1 MLGNF
6 IKVMLRN
13 FKRYKGY
20 SFINVA
26 GLAIGMAC
34 CILILLW
41 IQDESSY
48 DDYHHDVDRIYRVA
62 IDIRTQTANRV
73 FAPICPMLTP
83 TIKKD
88 LPQVEQVVRF
98 FPQRNLL
105 VKYGEEKRF
114 YEDRFAFVD
123 PEVFDVFTVSFIKGD
138 PATALNRPRT
148 VVITERIARKYFGD
162 ENPMGKSLIIN
173 RIDAE
178 VSGVIADVPQ
188 NTHNK
193 FDFLSSLKIYEK
205 NRMMTGWHST
215 MFYTYIKT
223 NNPVDK
229 TVFAAQINDIV
240 NGIIGSQIKDW
251 GVSYHF
257 FLQPIKDIH
266 LYSNLRYEIEPP
278 GNSVYIYVFSAI
290 ALFVLLIACLN
301 FINLSTARSTNR
313 AREVGMRKVVGAR
326 RIQLIRQFLSES
338 LFLSF
343 LALLLAVGVI
353 ALVLPWF
360 SDLAGKDLSI
370 SALFAPQVL
379 SGLLGIA
386 LLAGIVAGSYPAFFL
401 SSFRPAAV
409 IRGSAAGKGKGNL
422 LRKGLVISQF
432 AISIML
438 VIGTITV
445 FQQLNYM
452 KNQNLGFDRDQ
463 MLILPLRGGIN
474 ISQNFETVKREFS
487 DHPAIQKISVS
498 ASIPGRGVNNF
509 ATSLIGEED
518 DKQQSMFYLG
528 VDHDFFN
535 TYDID
540 LAAGRIFEKT
550 RSTDVNSAIM
560 INEAAVKAFGW
571 SLPETALGKRIQTG
585 FGAEGEIIGVYRDF
599 HYRSLQTVIE
609 PLIIMVVPRWFRT
622 LSLKVNT
629 GNLSDVM
636 GFIQEKWNKF
646 FPQNPFE
653 YFFLDADFDRL
664 YRTDEQAGR
673 IVMLFTG
680 FAIFIACL
688 GLFGLASF
696 MAEKRTKEIG
706 IRKVLGSSVARI
718 LMLLTKEF
726 SKWII
731 AANLIAWPAA
741 YFILDKWLK
750 NFAVHTQVK
759 ALTLVL
765 AGVLA
770 LFIALVTVS
779 YQSFKAATADPV
791 DCLRY
796 E

>member
-1 MLGNF
+1 
-6 IKVMLRN
+6 MLRN
-13 FKRYKGY
+13 ISRYKGY
-20 SFINVA
+20 SFINIA

-41 IQDESSY
+41 VQDESSY
-48 DDYHHDVDRIYRVA
+48 DDFHQDVERLYRVA

-73 FAPICPMLTP
+73 FAPVCPMLAP

-88 LPQVEQVVRF
+88 LPQIEQVVRF
-98 FPQRNLL
+98 FPRRNLL
-105 VKYGEEKRF
+105 VKYGEEKKF
-114 YEDRFAFVD
+114 YEDGFAFVD
-123 PEVFDVFTVSFIKGD
+123 PEVFEVFSVSFLQGD
-138 PATALNRPRT
+138 RATALNRPRT
-148 VVITERIARKYFGD
+148 VVITDRIARKYFGAED
-162 ENPMGKSLIIN
+162 PLGKSLIIN
-173 RIDAE
+173 QMDTE
-178 VSGVIADVPQ
+178 VTGVIADIPH

-193 FDFLSSLKIYEK
+193 FDILSSLQIYEK
-205 NRMMTGWHST
+205 DRMMSGWHST

-223 NNPVDK
+223 KSPVDQEA
-229 TVFAAQINDIV
+229 FAASINDIV
-240 NGIIGSQIKDW
+240 NGIVGAQIKDW

-266 LYSNLRYEIEPP
+266 LYSHLRYEIEPA
-278 GNSVYIYVFSAI
+278 GNAIYIYIFSAI

-313 AREVGMRKVVGAR
+313 AREVGMRKVVGAI

-338 LFLSF
+338 LFLSL
-343 LALLLAVGVI
+343 LALLLAIGVI

-360 SDLAGKDLSI
+360 GALAGKDLSI
-370 SALFAPQVL
+370 SAVFAPQVL
-379 SGLLGIA
+379 LGLLGIA
-386 LLAGIVAGSYPAFFL
+386 LFAGIVAGSYPAFFL

-409 IRGSAAGKGKGNL
+409 IRGGATGGGKGTL

-452 KNQNLGFDRDQ
+452 KNQNLGFDKEQ

-474 ISQNFETVKREFS
+474 ISQNYETVKSEFS
-487 DHPAIQKISVS
+487 NHPAVQKISAA

-528 VDHDFFN
+528 VDHDYFN

-540 LAAGRIFEKT
+540 LAAGRGFDKT
-550 RSTDVNSAIM
+550 RSTDVLGAIM

-571 SLPETALGKRIQTG
+571 STPESALGKRVQTG
-585 FGAEGEIIGVYRDF
+585 FGARGEIIGVYRDF

-609 PLIIMVVPRWFRT
+609 PLIIMVVPRWFGT
-622 LSLKVNT
+622 LSLKINT
-629 GNLSDVM
+629 ENLPDLMTFV
-636 GFIQEKWNKF
+636 QEKWNKF

-653 YFFLDADFDRL
+653 YFFLDADFDRQ
-664 YRTDEQAGR
+664 YRSDEQAGH

-718 LMLLTKEF
+718 LLLLTKEF
-726 SKWII
+726 SKWIL
-731 AANLIAWPAA
+731 AANIIAWPVA
-741 YFILDKWLK
+741 YFILDKWLN
-750 NFAVHTQVK
+750 NFAIHTRVQI
-759 ALTLVL
+759 LTMAL
-765 AGVLA
+765 AGA
-770 LFIALVTVS
+770 IALSIALATVS
-779 YQSFKAATADPV
+779 YQTFKAATADPV
-791 DCLRY
+791 ECLRY